1 MQKQIP
7 NAILK
12 KIIHV
17 DMDAFYASVEQ
28 RDNSALRGKP
38 VIVGGTA
45 LERGVVAACSYEAR
59 KFGIHSAMSTA
70 KAMLLCPECVLVHPD
85 FKKYE
90 KASSVINKIFHEY
103 TNLVEPLSLD
113 EAYLDVTDNF
123 LEIKSATVIAG
134 QIKEKI
140 YEQTSLTA
148 SAGVSY
154 CKFLAKIASG
164 FKKPDGLTVVTPDKA
179 ADFIAKLPIGSF
191 HGVGKVTEKHMHS
204 LGIYTGADLKKK
216 TLAELEEN
224 FGKSG
229 SWFYDLARG
238 IDETPVEPNWIRKSA
253 GRETTLATDITD
265 MGKIRGI
272 LEELCFDVEKDLKS
286 EGKKGRTITL
296 KVKYHD
302 FKQITRSI
310 TIERQVQAGATIN
323 KYVQELLSKTE
334 AGKKKI
340 RLLGVSMHG
349 FEEAK
354 KKPGQMKFGF

>member
-1 MQKQIP
+1 M
-7 NAILK
+7 NGR

-28 RDNSALRGKP
+28 RDDPALRGKP
-38 VIVGGTA
+38 VIVGGTPQ
-45 LERGVVAACSYEAR
+45 ERGVVAACSYEAR

-70 KAMLLCPECVLVHPD
+70 KALLLCPQCLLVRPN

-90 KASSVINKIFHEY
+90 EASAVINKIFHEY

-123 LEIKSATVIAG
+123 PEIKSATVIAR

-140 YEQTSLTA
+140 HEQTALTA

-179 ADFIAKLPIGSF
+179 QDFIAKLPVGSF
-191 HGVGKVTEKHMHS
+191 HGVGKVTEKHMHE
-204 LGIYTGADLKKK
+204 LGIFTGADLKKK
-216 TLAELEEN
+216 SLAELNDN

-229 SWFYDLARG
+229 AWFYDLARG
-238 IDETPVEPNWIRKSA
+238 IDETPVEPNWIRKSV
-253 GRETTLATDITD
+253 GRETTLARDITD
-265 MGKIRGI
+265 MAKIREI
-272 LEELCFDVEKDLKS
+272 LEELCFDVERDLKS
-286 EGKKGRTITL
+286 EGKKGKTITL

-302 FKQITRSI
+302 FKQVTRSV

-323 KYVQELLSKTE
+323 KYIQELLLKTE

-349 FEEAK
+349 FEDMKE
-354 KKPGQMKFGF
+354 KPGQMKLVF